1 MERGSTYLA
10 VQAKKCPVF
19 DGIGIESLSALFA
32 CLGVK
37 RRRLEKGDA
46 LMRTGERADRIGI
59 LLSGSLSVSAY
70 DLDGRRTIIKRIG
83 PGEIVA
89 AAQALSGADAMS
101 VDVEADGDCDVLLVK
116 TDRILSPCENAC
128 AFHSRLVRN
137 IMRTLAVKT
146 LELNRKIEI
155 LSHRSTQDRLMS
167 YLRAVAQQKGTA
179 EFARGLP
186 LRRAKRAFCGNQPA
200 VQARPHHIAE
210 KPLHP
215 PPHRLTARA
224 SASPAYFA
232 MFSRLRAKSV
242 RHGCSYAIAK
252 CWHHLKAQ

>member
-1 MERGSTYLA
+1 MERGSTYIA

-146 LELNRKIEI
+146 LELNRKIDV
-155 LSHRSTQDRLMS
+155 LSRRATADRLMA
-167 YLRAVAQQKGTA
+167 YLRAVSKEKGSR
-179 EFARGLP
+179 EFDIPLDRQGLADY
-186 LRRAKRAFCGNQPA
+186 LCVER
-200 VQARPHHIAE
+200 
-210 KPLHP
+210 
-215 PPHRLTARA
+215 
-224 SASPAYFA
+224 SALSDEI
-232 MFSRLRAKSV
+232 SRLCRAGVISSRKS
-242 RHGCSYAIAK
+242 HFAL
-252 CWHHLKAQ
+252 LKA